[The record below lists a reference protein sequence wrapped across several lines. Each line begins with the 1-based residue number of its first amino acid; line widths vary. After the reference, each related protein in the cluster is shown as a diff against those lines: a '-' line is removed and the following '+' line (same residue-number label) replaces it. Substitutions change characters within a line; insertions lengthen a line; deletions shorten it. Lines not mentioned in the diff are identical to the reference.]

1 MIYFTIKQ
9 PIKYR
14 QFTLEDLL
22 SGKDLYPVASNKY
35 QTNTRTFELE
45 SPMVKMNGLYDIGEL
60 INKLEEFNEKYEELM
75 SMERSSLYET
85 FHIPKRKGGFRRID
99 APNDKLKDALT
110 ELKDI
115 FENDFGVLYHTSA
128 FAYVKKRST
137 IDAAKKHQMNESKW
151 FGKYDLKDF
160 FGSTTID
167 FVLKQLRTIYPF
179 SEVMKIDAGVNE
191 LTKALDLAFLNGGL
205 PQGTPFSPLITNVIM
220 IPIDFKLFNI
230 LRSFNKQTF
239 VYTRYA
245 DDFIISSKYEF
256 DVKSVESLISNILK
270 DFEAPFNIKPEKT
283 RYGSSAGSNWILGVM
298 LNKDNEITVGH
309 KKKKHL
315 QTMLSNYVL
324 DKKNGK
330 SWSRE
335 DIQVMEGYRSYY
347 KMVEKETIDR
357 IVDYINKKFDVN
369 VIKMIK
375 EDLRAC

>member
-9 PIKYR
+9 PIKYK

-22 SGKDLYPVASNKY
+22 SGKALYPVASNKY
-35 QTNTRTFELE
+35 QTNTRTYELDA
-45 SPMVKMNGLYDIGEL
+45 PMAKMSSLFDISEL
-60 INKLEEFNEKYEELM
+60 INKLTEFNNKHSELM
-75 SMERSSLYET
+75 SAERSSLYHT

-99 APNDKLKDALT
+99 APNDELKDALT
-110 ELKDI
+110 ELKNI
-115 FENDFGVLYHTSA
+115 FEEDFGVLYHTSA

-137 IDAAKKHQMNESKW
+137 IDAAKKHQMNNSKW
-151 FGKYDLKDF
+151 FGKYDLTDF
-160 FGSTTID
+160 FGSTTLD
-167 FVLKQLRTIYPF
+167 FVLKQLSSIYPF
-179 SEVMKIDAGVNE
+179 SELMKVPIGLEE
-191 LTKALDLAFLNGGL
+191 LGKALDLAFLNGGL

-220 IPIDFKLFNI
+220 IPIDYKLFNA

-256 DVKSVESLISNILK
+256 DAKAVESLISKVLK
-270 DFEAPFNIKPEKT
+270 DFDAPFNIKPQKT

-330 SWSRE
+330 AWSRE

-357 IVDYINKKFDVN
+357 IIDHINAKFEVN
-369 VIKMIK
+369 VVRMIK
-375 EDLRAC
+375 DDLRAC

>member
-35 QTNTRTFELE
+35 QTNTRTFEFE
-45 SPMVKMNGLYDIGEL
+45 SPMAKMNGLYDIGEL

-85 FHIPKRKGGFRRID
+85 FPIPKRKGGFRRID

-128 FAYVKKRST
+128 FAYIKKRST

-220 IPIDFKLFNI
+220 IPIDFKLFNM
-230 LRSFNKQTF
+230 LRSFNNQTF

-245 DDFIISSKYEF
+245 DDFTISSKYEF
-256 DVKSVESLISNILK
+256 DVKSIESLISSVLS
-270 DFEAPFNIKPEKT
+270 DFDAPFNIKPEKT

-335 DIQVMEGYRSYY
+335 DIQVMEGHRSYY